1 MATIR
6 ETTREAEHE
15 SPIIVRAATD
25 ADRVAAMALIAPAAA
40 RGRGSL
46 ALLRAGQGLL
56 WVAVEHSAEA
66 ATSTPESGKPEA
78 REQTAQSDTPD
89 QSEKLV
95 GLLLAAAQI
104 EPETGELVGY
114 IHELLVHPAYRRRGV
129 AMSLLDAAER
139 GMLVDGEFSLVYVL
153 TSFDNQAALRLYRSR
168 GYSLSQAR
176 LARRRGD
183 PTARIAA
190 DGETS
195 DLIDM

>member
-1 MATIR
+1 METIP
-6 ETTREAEHE
+6 EA
-15 SPIIVRAATD
+15 PISVRAATD
-25 ADRVAAMALIAPAAA
+25 ADRVAAMGLIAPSAA
-40 RGRGSL
+40 RGRGSR
-46 ALLRAGQGLL
+46 ALLRAGQGML
-56 WVAVEHSAEA
+56 WVAVERGDSAGAPGVEQPNA
-66 ATSTPESGKPEA
+66 HE
-78 REQTAQSDTPD
+78 RETTPD
-89 QSEKLV
+89 QAEKLV

-183 PTARIAA
+183 PAVRIAD
-190 DGETS
+190 DGEVGN
-195 DLIDM
+195 LVDM

>member
-6 ETTREAEHE
+6 EA
-15 SPIIVRAATD
+15 PIVVRAATGE
-25 ADRVAAMALIAPAAA
+25 DRVAAMALIAPSAA

-46 ALLRAGQGLL
+46 ALLRAGQGML
-56 WVAVEHSAEA
+56 WVAVERADGAVGTGRMEGA
-66 ATSTPESGKPEA
+66 GKPE
-78 REQTAQSDTPD
+78 RID
-89 QSEKLV
+89 QPEKLV

-129 AMSLLDAAER
+129 AMSLLDAAEQ
-139 GMLVDGEFSLVYVL
+139 GMLVEGEFSLVYVM
-153 TSFDNQAALRLYRSR
+153 TSFDNDAALRLYRSR

-183 PTARIAA
+183 PATGAPGDPA
-190 DGETS
+190 DA
-195 DLIDM
+195 LDM

>member
-6 ETTREAEHE
+6 EA
-15 SPIIVRAATD
+15 PISVRAATSE
-25 ADRVAAMALIAPAAA
+25 DRVAAMGLIAPAAA

-46 ALLRAGQGLL
+46 ALLRAGQGML
-56 WVAVEHSAEA
+56 WVAVDG
-66 ATSTPESGKPEA
+66 ATPGGETPRGLPE
-78 REQTAQSDTPD
+78 PP
-89 QSEKLV
+89 EKLV

-139 GMLVDGEFSLVYVL
+139 GLLVEGEFAFVYVM
-153 TSFDNQAALRLYRSR
+153 TSFDNDAALRLYRSR

-183 PTARIAA
+183 PTPSPNA
-190 DGETS
+190 DNDTEA
-195 DLIDM
+195 DA

>member
-6 ETTREAEHE
+6 ETARETAPEP
-15 SPIIVRAATD
+15 PIIVRAATE
-25 ADRVAAMALIAPAAA
+25 ADRVAAMGLIAPLAA

-56 WVAVEHSAEA
+56 WVAVEHADDA
-66 ATSTPESGKPEA
+66 GAT
-78 REQTAQSDTPD
+78 
-89 QSEKLV
+89 EKLV

-183 PTARIAA
+183 PGARIAV